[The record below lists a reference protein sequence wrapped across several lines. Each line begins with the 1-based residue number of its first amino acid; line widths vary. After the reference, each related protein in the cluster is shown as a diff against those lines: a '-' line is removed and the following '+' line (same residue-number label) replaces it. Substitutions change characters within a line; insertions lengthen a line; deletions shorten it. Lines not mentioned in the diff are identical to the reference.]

1 MTVTISKPAINLRE
15 QLTELKA
22 QQGYEERQFWFTG
35 DATATDSAMPRG
47 WQPLHVFDGGSLQK
61 EGSGDDYEVTYDGF
75 IYTVSFDVPPASL
88 NNIGIIGVR
97 A

>member
-1 MTVTISKPAINLRE
+1 MTVTISKPPINLRE

-22 QQGYEERQFWFTG
+22 TQGYEERTFWFTG
-35 DATATDSAMPRG
+35 DATETDFAMPRG

-75 IYTVSFDVPPASL
+75 IYTVSFAVAPANL
-88 NNIGIIGVR
+88 NNIGIIRVR

>member
-1 MTVTISKPAINLRE
+1 MTVTISKPPINLRE

-22 QQGYEERQFWFTG
+22 TQGYEERTFWFTG
-35 DATATDSAMPRG
+35 DATATDFAMPRG

-61 EGSGDDYEVTYDGF
+61 EGSGDDYEVVYDGF
-75 IYTVSFDVPPASL
+75 IYTVSFAVAPANL

-97 A
+97 T

>member
-1 MTVTISKPAINLRE
+1 MSVTISKPAINIRE

-22 QQGYEERQFWFTG
+22 TQGYEERQFWFVG
-35 DATATDSAMPRG
+35 DATETNFAMPRG

-61 EGSGDDYEVTYDGF
+61 EGSGDDYEVVYDGF
-75 IYTVSFDVPPASL
+75 IYTVSFSTAPANL

>member
-1 MTVTISKPAINLRE
+1 MGITISKPPINLRE

-22 QQGYEERQFWFTG
+22 TQGYEERQFWFTG
-35 DATATDSAMPRG
+35 DATATDFAMPRG

-75 IYTVSFDVPPASL
+75 IYKVSFAVAPANL

>member
-1 MTVTISKPAINLRE
+1 MGITISKPPINLRE

-22 QQGYEERQFWFTG
+22 TQGYEERQFWFTG
-35 DATATDSAMPRG
+35 DATATDFAMPRG

-61 EGSGDDYEVTYDGF
+61 EGSGNDYEVTYDGF
-75 IYTVSFDVPPASL
+75 IYTVSFAVAPANL

>member
-1 MTVTISKPAINLRE
+1 MTVLVSKPAINIRD
-15 QLTELKA
+15 QLAEIKA
-22 QQGYEERQFWFTG
+22 QQGYKEQTFWFTG
-35 DATATDSAMPRG
+35 DASETDFAMPRG

-61 EGSGDDYEVTYDGF
+61 EGSSDDYEVVYDGF
-75 IYTVSFDVPPASL
+75 IYTVSFAVAPANT

>member
-1 MTVTISKPAINLRE
+1 MTVTISKPPINLRE
-15 QLTELKA
+15 KLTELKA

-35 DATATDSAMPRG
+35 DATATDFVMPRG

-75 IYTVSFDVPPASL
+75 IYTVSFAVAPANL

>member
-1 MTVTISKPAINLRE
+1 MGITISKPPINLRE

-22 QQGYEERQFWFTG
+22 TQGYEERTFWFTG
-35 DATATDSAMPRG
+35 DATETDFAMPRG

-61 EGSGDDYEVTYDGF
+61 EGSGDDYEVAYDGF
-75 IYTVSFDVPPASL
+75 IYTVSFAVAPANL

>member
-1 MTVTISKPAINLRE
+1 MTVTISKPAVNIRE

-35 DATATDSAMPRG
+35 DATATDFAMPRG

-61 EGSGDDYEVTYDGF
+61 EGSGDDYEVAHDGL
-75 IYTVSFDVPPASL
+75 IYTVSFAVAPANL